1 MEYDLDAIDNDV
13 LLEAKNLMKAR
24 WPDLVN
30 GYVGD
35 ATRYVD
41 GVRKGLGDND
51 ADVVSFNA
59 HSLKSSSS
67 SLGLTC
73 VGDIASDIED
83 VARDAAENGG
93 DISSLNDLLPLIE
106 DAFRRAITKLQD
118 TIV

>member
-35 ATRYVD
+35 ATRYVE
-41 GVRKGLGDND
+41 GVKKGLGDND

-59 HSLKSSSS
+59 HSLKSCSS

-73 VGDIASDIED
+73 VGGLASVIED
-83 VARDAAENGG
+83 GARDAAENGG
-93 DISSLNDLLPLIE
+93 ELSLLNDLLPLIE
-106 DAFRRAITKLQD
+106 DAFQRAITKLQD
-118 TIV
+118 TVV